1 MLGAIAVGAAT
12 GGCGPAD
19 AGPRT
24 PREFVLS
31 YDDNHPSASL
41 IFPSLTY
48 ESILRVELPE
58 GKHRPLRLR
67 LQAAAAGTV
76 AITLYENDLLESP
89 GEPIFELT
97 RELAAADLSTGK
109 DGRWAIEDLRDRP
122 KLKGVI
128 WIGMRKTAGEPAIW
142 TSSVVSGQAYLR
154 DRDPSRALGLLPVK
168 RTPMLRLEVLP

>member
-1 MLGAIAVGAAT
+1 SLRAVVGAGWLLGAIAVGAAT

-41 IFPSLTY
+41 TFPSLTY

-67 LQAAAAGTV
+67 MQAAAAGTV

-109 DGRWAIEDLRDRP
+109 DGRW
-122 KLKGVI
+122 
-128 WIGMRKTAGEPAIW
+128 
-142 TSSVVSGQAYLR
+142 
-154 DRDPSRALGLLPVK
+154 
-168 RTPMLRLEVLP
+168 